1 MALVSSLVRMIISKL
16 CPVPQADVLAGEQFI
31 DTVTLGDLVIENQG
45 IGASFFA
52 IGFNGVEGILGY
64 VQ

>member
-1 MALVSSLVRMIISKL
+1 MALVSSLVRMILSESR
-16 CPVPQADVLAGEQFI
+16 PVPQADVLAGEQFT

>member
-1 MALVSSLVRMIISKL
+1 MIHSEL